1 MKLKKLVLLTAI
13 TAALGSVNLFAS
25 FADEVEEEALQVG
38 WVEVSAGNWQYF
50 DTAGNRVVSKWIP
63 AEEGDGR
70 GNQVWFYVDGSGN
83 MVANRT
89 LTIDGTAYTFAE
101 DGSWIDP
108 SSSYQGAPRGAFSNT
123 TFSNS
128 WSNIRLNFPTMSYS
142 ADLDELLGYEDYFN
156 DDDFASVGKPKLTYD
171 FMVET
176 TSHGDTLELYYADMN
191 AMPGMSSAE
200 FANAMA
206 AIYAKTDYYTVK
218 AGASDVN
225 LCGQTYTK
233 ISLLNDV
240 DFQKDLYCRKQ
251 DQYMVVLAATAEA
264 GRMSALDNVIAGI
277 SAAR

>member
-13 TAALGSVNLFAS
+13 TAALGSIHLFTS

-38 WVEVSAGNWQYF
+38 WVEVSSGNWQYF

-70 GNQVWFYVDGSGN
+70 GNQVWYYVDGSGN
-83 MVANRT
+83 MVSNRT

-108 SSSYQGAPRGAFSNT
+108 SSSYQGAPRGTFSNT

-142 ADLDELLGYEDYFN
+142 ADLDELLGYEDYFD

-176 TSHGDTLELYYADMN
+176 TSYGDTLELYYADMN
-191 AMPGMSSAE
+191 TMPNMSSVE

-225 LCGQTYTK
+225 VGGQTYTK

-240 DFQKDLYCRKQ
+240 DSQKDLYCRKQ
-251 DQYMVVLAATAEA
+251 DQYMVVITATTEA

-277 SAAR
+277 STAH

>member
-1 MKLKKLVLLTAI
+1 M
-13 TAALGSVNLFAS
+13 FAS

-206 AIYAKTDYYTVK
+206 AIYAKTDYYT
-218 AGASDVN
+218 
-225 LCGQTYTK
+225 K